1 MTNGEACSSFSSLFS
16 DHRVVIANVSL
27 RLPKSK
33 PVTSTKAVRYIWS
46 DLATDENIQARY
58 AVEVKNR
65 FQALKKVLDQS
76 TSDCDKFVQ
85 SSAEAAEQCL
95 RKVPRQKGKVKKE
108 MEEAYRTYLADNK
121 TKQLSE
127 EYKGKKKSSYDV

>member
-65 FQALKKVLDQS
+65 FQALKNVLDQS
-76 TSDCDKFVQ
+76 TSDYDKFVQ
-85 SSAEAAEQCL
+85 SSAEAVEQCL
-95 RKVPRQKGKVKKE
+95 RKVPRQKGKVKC
-108 MEEAYRTYLADNK
+108 LDP
-121 TKQLSE
+121 
-127 EYKGKKKSSYDV
+127 